1 MPLKRLSFLLVLA
14 IAVAAVAAVVLYVRD
29 RGTDE
34 AAMPERAGMTQSETI
49 GDTGYEGCSACDA
62 RHQRLQRNR
71 RGEE

>member
-14 IAVAAVAAVVLYVRD
+14 AAAAAFAAAALYVRD
-29 RGTDE
+29 RGTDD
-34 AAMPERAGMTQSETI
+34 AAMPEPAGRTQGENP
-49 GDTGYEGCSACDA
+49 GDPEYEGCSACDA